1 MTLDEVKHLKVS
13 ISKTVFF
20 KELSK
25 DLSDLDIKEFLE
37 DYIPGNYD
45 KGWEELTDE
54 ELINALKDRFYSNG
68 EELEDLVSDN
78 CSEFNVEIWK

>member
-13 ISKTVFF
+13 IFKTVFF
-20 KELSK
+20 KELSE

-54 ELINALKDRFYSNG
+54 ELINALKDRFYSND

>member
-1 MTLDEVKHLKVS
+1 M
-13 ISKTVFF
+13 
-20 KELSK
+20 
-25 DLSDLDIKEFLE
+25 E

-54 ELINALKDRFYSNG
+54 ELINALKDRFYSND